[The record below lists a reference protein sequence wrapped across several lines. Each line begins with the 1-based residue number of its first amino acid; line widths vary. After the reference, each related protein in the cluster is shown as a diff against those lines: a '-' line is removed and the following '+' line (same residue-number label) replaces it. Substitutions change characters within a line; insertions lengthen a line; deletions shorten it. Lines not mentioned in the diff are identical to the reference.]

1 MESQAEIVAMLEEG
15 KADLHAA
22 CKLFDSLE
30 AVDLESLLGTW
41 KGKEF
46 HTGHPLDGVLKKMRW
61 YGKEFHD
68 ADNVDPL
75 LFEIKK
81 GKVMAIDPV
90 PFMAKQKLSEAAG
103 GEARMRMVEFRGKL
117 SAAIIYDHL
126 PIHDHLRK
134 IADGKLLGMMD
145 LKGDKQPFFFLLEKL
160 EK

>member
-1 MESQAEIVAMLEEG
+1 MEPQAEVAAILKEG
-15 KADLHAA
+15 KADLHTA

-30 AVDLESLLGTW
+30 AVDLEFLLGTW
-41 KGKEF
+41 KGRDF
-46 HTGHPLDGVLKKMRW
+46 HTGHPLDGILKKLKW
-61 YGKEFHD
+61 YGKAFHD

-75 LFEIKK
+75 LFEIIK
-81 GKVMAIDPV
+81 GKVIAIDPV
-90 PFMAKQKLSEAAG
+90 PFMSKQKLTEATG

-134 IADGKLLGMMD
+134 VDENLLFGMMD
-145 LKGDKQPFFFLLEKL
+145 LKGDTQAFFFLLEKV